1 MFTRIASLVLCL
13 LALSCQKKPAQ
24 PAKQVDSKVKA
35 KAELYKSLHKGW
47 AHQGGCDSLGFTSL
61 CKMSGGCQD
70 VDIYQAE
77 GEPGRWYR
85 SPEHDCYDLGQSK
98 SDISK
103 DMLMMLFPYLYAT
116 GDKQNLTEIYEY
128 GKANGY
134 VMGRGPLSRT
144 FMTPPMVFLLQ
155 RMIGSNASEV
165 TSEPKQV
172 TKAGFEKHL
181 DAISLLSKAMVGG
194 GLDPIQYEE
203 IRQYA
208 EDNPKNALFVGLY
221 RKYRDGN
228 QQQIIDILLDE
239 SLFPSDRLPTARENR
254 CEEYL
259 WQRDYNPKDW
269 GPCDSDK
276 VHDGVDFLFAA
287 YVAGQI

>member
-1 MFTRIASLVLCL
+1 MLKLLFII
-13 LALSCQKKPAQ
+13 LALISCQKREPKKPQ
-24 PAKQVDSKVKA
+24 QVNEAVVA
-35 KAELYKSLHKGW
+35 KAELYKRLHTGW

-85 SPEHDCYDLGQSK
+85 NPGKRCYDDGQSK

-128 GKANGY
+128 GKANGN

-155 RMIGSNASEV
+155 RMIGFNVSEV
-165 TSEPKQV
+165 TLEPKQV

-194 GLDPIQYEE
+194 GLDPLQYEE
-203 IRQYA
+203 IRKYSEA
-208 EDNPKNALFVGLY
+208 SPRNALFSALY
-221 RKYRDGN
+221 NKYRDGN
-228 QQQIIDILLDE
+228 QQQSIDILLDE
-239 SLFPSDRLPTARENR
+239 KLFPSDRLPTARDNR

-259 WQRDYNPKDW
+259 WQRDDDPKDW

-276 VHDGVDFLFAA
+276 VHDGVDFLLAA
-287 YVAGQI
+287 YVAGQL